1 MAIHRLKKE
10 KDFLIIDNSVLRD
23 PTLSLKAK
31 GLLAYMLSRPDDW
44 VFSVKGLA
52 NASKDG
58 IDSVRAAI
66 TELEKRGH
74 LVRTRVRS
82 HGRYQEVVY
91 DIYERPIPV
100 QEIPTQ
106 VKTKKAVP
114 DEEKEAIPNT
124 DLSST
129 DIPMTE
135 SIKNPSTNP
144 DGTVE
149 KRIRAQMEYD
159 ILCQQYDHRLL
170 NDIVSV
176 MTEMMI
182 IEKSNIHIGKDRAY
196 PIEYVRSCM
205 EKIGPM
211 HIQQIMDYMA
221 ENQPTVRNIRGY
233 LLAALINAANTMD
246 MGYQYGE

>member
-1 MAIHRLKKE
+1 
-10 KDFLIIDNSVLRD
+10 
-23 PTLSLKAK
+23 
-31 GLLAYMLSRPDDW
+31 
-44 VFSVKGLA
+44 
-52 NASKDG
+52 
-58 IDSVRAAI
+58 
-66 TELEKRGH
+66 
-74 LVRTRVRS
+74 
-82 HGRYQEVVY
+82 
-91 DIYERPIPV
+91 
-100 QEIPTQ
+100 
-106 VKTKKAVP
+106 
-114 DEEKEAIPNT
+114 
-124 DLSST
+124 
-129 DIPMTE
+129 
-135 SIKNPSTNP
+135 
-144 DGTVE
+144 
-149 KRIRAQMEYD
+149 MEYD

-182 IEKSNIHIGKDRAY
+182 IEKRKIHIGTDRAY